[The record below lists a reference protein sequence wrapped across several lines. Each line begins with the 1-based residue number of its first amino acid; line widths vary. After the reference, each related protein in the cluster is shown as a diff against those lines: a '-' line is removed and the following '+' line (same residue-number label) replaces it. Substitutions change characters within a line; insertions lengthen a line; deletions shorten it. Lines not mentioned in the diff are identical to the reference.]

1 LKTYSPK
8 PSDITQKWFIVDAN
22 GLVLGRLAT
31 KIAEVLRGK
40 HKPMW
45 APHMDCGD
53 FIVVVNADKVRITG
67 RKMLQKRYVHHTGY
81 PGGLRHTPIA
91 RVMQDRPEFILK
103 HAVRGMLPHNR
114 LGRQML
120 KKLKIYTAPEHPH
133 SAQQPEPLSV

>member
-1 LKTYSPK
+1 MKTYSPK
-8 PSDITQKWFIVDAN
+8 PDDIEQKWYVVDAN

-31 KIAEVLRGK
+31 KIAQILRGK

-67 RKMLQKRYVHHTGY
+67 RKTLQKRYVHHSGY
-81 PGGLRHTPIA
+81 PGGLRQTPFA
-91 RVMQDRPEFILK
+91 RVMLDKPEYILR

-114 LGRQML
+114 LGRHML
-120 KKLKIYTAPEHPH
+120 KKLKIYTAAEHPH
-133 SAQQPEPLSV
+133 AAQKPEPMSI

>member
-8 PSDITQKWFIVDAN
+8 PDDIEQKWYVVDAN

-31 KIAEVLRGK
+31 KIAQILRGK

-67 RKMLQKRYVHHTGY
+67 RKTLQKRYVHHSGY
-81 PGGLRHTPIA
+81 PGGLRQTPFA
-91 RVMQDRPEFILK
+91 RVMLDKPEYILR

-114 LGRQML
+114 LGRHML
-120 KKLKIYTAPEHPH
+120 KKLKIYTAAEHPH
-133 SAQQPEPLSV
+133 AAQKPEPMSI